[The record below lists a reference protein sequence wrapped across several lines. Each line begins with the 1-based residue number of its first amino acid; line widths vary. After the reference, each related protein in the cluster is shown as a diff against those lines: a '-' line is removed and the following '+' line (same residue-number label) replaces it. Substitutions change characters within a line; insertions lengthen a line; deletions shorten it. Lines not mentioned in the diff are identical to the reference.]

1 LYTQKVFFCVS
12 GSKTTFFHAT
22 AMETA
27 QEVDTFQSTTLKQG
41 AALQKQDGK
50 SLKREEK
57 GKEENMPPRPSS
69 GYCGQRG
76 DSK

>member
-1 LYTQKVFFCVS
+1 
-12 GSKTTFFHAT
+12 
-22 AMETA
+22 META

-57 GKEENMPPRPSS
+57 GKEENSQLLSS
-69 GYCGQRG
+69 FIII
-76 DSK
+76 KLL